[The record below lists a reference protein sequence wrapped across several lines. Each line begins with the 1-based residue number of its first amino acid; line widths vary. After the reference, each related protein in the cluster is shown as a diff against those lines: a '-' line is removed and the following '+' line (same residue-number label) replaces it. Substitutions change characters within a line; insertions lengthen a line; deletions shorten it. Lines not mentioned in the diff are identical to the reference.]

1 MKRETGKI
9 LKLLILYCI
18 WTSPVNSQSIDPF
31 CENIASGTAINQDL
45 TFDWN
50 IGESLSLA
58 TMNLGARSI
67 YSSGFL
73 QNRNEVELTYKQLDS
88 FNLKIT
94 IGPNP
99 ATSHILIS
107 CNQDGIIIQTIKI
120 MDAFGITIKDIIEPA
135 AGINY
140 KKQIQLASLP
150 NGIYL
155 VLVKY
160 TIAEKM
166 VGFKLVKIIKI

>member
-1 MKRETGKI
+1 MGGVVDGLCYSITISCKWR
-9 LKLLILYCI
+9 KLGRCQNRISKLQKYHFI
-18 WTSPVNSQSIDPF
+18 
-31 CENIASGTAINQDL
+31 NI
-45 TFDWN
+45 
-50 IGESLSLA
+50 
-58 TMNLGARSI
+58 I

-140 KKQIQLASLP
+140 KKQIQFASLP